1 VTNSRRTSYALS
13 AGVCLAALAMAP
25 NAWAQVNVA
34 ATTGAT
40 DPGRIEKRF
49 EQPRKPQSVI
59 EPQAP
64 EIDEQMPPEQ
74 SDKIRFVLNSVTIEG
89 ATVFSVDDLSA
100 FHTDKLGKEVSLT
113 EVYKVADEI
122 TTKYRNAGYILSKAI
137 VPPQR
142 ISGGSVT
149 IKIVEGYVNEVIIEG
164 EANGRAAL
172 FYEWGERIKESRPL
186 DNKVLERYSLLAND
200 LPGVKAK
207 AMLRPSETTPGAS
220 DVVFIIEHKYI
231 DLSASFDNRG
241 TKTSGPREYTLGA
254 GINSILGLYEKTS
267 INWINTTDPRELRY
281 LSIQHDEV
289 LNSEGTKLTL
299 SGNRSRG
306 EPGESLRA
314 LDQRSRNVTLSAALS
329 HPLIRTRAENFSL
342 STGFTS
348 RDSRSEQL
356 GQVSSNDHTRAF
368 KVGGSYDFS
377 DSLEGVNLF
386 ALDLYRGIDGLGAT
400 RYEYGSKTRARGRPD
415 FTKLTLDASRTQQL
429 PNNFA
434 LVAAMTGQWSANALL
449 SAEEFG
455 YGGSQFGRAYDSSEI
470 TGDNGVA
477 GKLELQYTNQV
488 EDIGLKYYQPFI
500 FYDAGLTHDRDPVN
514 TNAIRTGTSA
524 GVGVRFAVTDY
535 FSGSLEL
542 DKPLTRPVNANL
554 PGGKGKEPRLFFS
567 ITARY

>member
-1 VTNSRRTSYALS
+1 MSRTRSLLA
-13 AGVCLAALAMAP
+13 AGVCLAALSAAD
-25 NAWAQVNVA
+25 AWAQVNVA
-34 ATTGAT
+34 ATSGAT

-59 EPQAP
+59 ESQAP

-74 SDKIRFVLNSVTIEG
+74 SDKIRFTLTGVTIEG
-89 ATVFSVDDLSA
+89 ATVFPVDDLST
-100 FHTDKLGKEVSLT
+100 FHADKLGKDVSLT
-113 EVYKVADEI
+113 EVYKLADEI
-122 TTKYRNAGYILSKAI
+122 TAKYRNAGFILSKAI

-142 ISGGSVT
+142 ISAGAVV
-149 IKIVEGYVNEVIIEG
+149 IKVVEGHVNEVLIEG

-172 FYEWGERIKESRPL
+172 FYEWGERIKESKPL

-207 AMLRPSETTPGAS
+207 AMLRPSKTVPGAS

-267 INWINTTDPRELRY
+267 VSWINTTERDELRY
-281 LSIQHDEV
+281 LAIQHDEV

-314 LDQRSRNVTLSAALS
+314 LDQRSRNVTLSAAFS

-368 KVGGSYDFS
+368 KIGGSYDFS
-377 DSLEGVNLF
+377 DSWEGVNMF
-386 ALDLYRGIDGLGAT
+386 ALDLYRGIDSLGAT
-400 RYEYGSKTRARGRPD
+400 RYEYGSKSRARGRPD

-434 LVAAMTGQWSANALL
+434 LVAGMTGQWSANALL
-449 SAEEFG
+449 SSEEFG
-455 YGGSQFGRAYDSSEI
+455 YGGSQYGRAYDSSEI
-470 TGDNGVA
+470 TGDNGFA
-477 GKLELQYTNQV
+477 GKLELQYSGQV

-514 TNAIRTGTSA
+514 TNAIRTATSA
-524 GVGVRFAVTDY
+524 GIGIRFGLTEY
-535 FSGSLEL
+535 FSGSLEM

-567 ITARY
+567 ISARY

>member
-1 VTNSRRTSYALS
+1 MLAIAPSAMAQANFS
-13 AGVCLAALAMAP
+13 AGD
-25 NAWAQVNVA
+25 
-34 ATTGAT
+34 

-64 EIDEQMPPEQ
+64 EVDEQLPPEE
-74 SDKIRFVLNSVTIEG
+74 SDKIIFTLNDVAIEG
-89 ATVFSVDDLSA
+89 ATVFPVSDLSN
-100 FHTDKLGKEVSLT
+100 FHADKVGKEVSLT
-113 EVYKVADEI
+113 EIYKLADEI
-122 TTKYRNAGYILSKAI
+122 TAKYRNAGYILSKAI

-142 ISGGSVT
+142 IADGNIALRV
-149 IKIVEGYVNEVIIEG
+149 VEGHVNEVLIEG

-172 FYEWGERIKESRPL
+172 FHEWGERIKESKPL

-207 AMLRPSETTPGAS
+207 AVLRPSETVPGAS
-220 DVVFIIEHKYI
+220 DVVFIVEHKYV
-231 DLSASFDNRG
+231 DMSATFDNRG
-241 TKTSGPREYTLGA
+241 TKTSGPQEYTLGA
-254 GINSILGLYEKTS
+254 GLNSVLGLHEKTS
-267 INWINTTDPRELRY
+267 VNWINTTDKRELRY

-306 EPGESLRA
+306 EPGESLRD
-314 LDQRSRNVTLSAALS
+314 LEQRSRNVTLSAALT
-329 HPLIRTRAENFSL
+329 HPFIRTRAENFSL
-342 STGFTS
+342 SAGFTS

-356 GQVSSNDHTRAF
+356 GQLSSSDHTRAF
-368 KVGGSYDFS
+368 KIGGSYDFS
-377 DSLEGVNLF
+377 DSLDGVNLF
-386 ALDLYRGIDGLGAT
+386 AIDLYRGIDGLGAT
-400 RYEYGSKTRARGRPD
+400 RYEYGLKSRARGRAD

-429 PNNFA
+429 PNQFA
-434 LVAAMTGQWSANALL
+434 LIIGMTGQWSANALL
-449 SAEEFG
+449 TSEEFG
-455 YGGSQFGRAYDSSEI
+455 YGGSQYGRAYDSSEI

-514 TNAIRTGTSA
+514 TNAVRTGTSA
-524 GVGVRFAVTDY
+524 GIGIRFGLTDY
-535 FSGSLEL
+535 FSGSLEI
-542 DKPLTRPVNANL
+542 DKPLTRPVSANL

-567 ITARY
+567 ISARY